1 MYTIL
6 FTLVGVKN
14 MYKTKYDSKPPGGE
28 RTSTKLYMSVRY
40 CTEEVVGVDGRRMAT
55 LRPAP
60 PFWCK

>member
-1 MYTIL
+1 
-6 FTLVGVKN
+6 

-60 PFWCK
+60 PF